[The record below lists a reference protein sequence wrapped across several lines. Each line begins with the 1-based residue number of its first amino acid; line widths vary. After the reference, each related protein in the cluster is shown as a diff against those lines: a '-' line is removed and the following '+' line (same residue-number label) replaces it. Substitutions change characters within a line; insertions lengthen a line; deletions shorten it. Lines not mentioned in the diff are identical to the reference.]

1 MAYINRKD
9 RQLLFDLITAKVQT
23 LLSKNNDG
31 DNDYMILRLIEVA
44 ENLGLDTNLIIDK
57 NEYFA
62 IAKKYKLSIND
73 IIYYRFY
80 SRFCVSCY
88 ISC

>member
-62 IAKKYKLSIND
+62 IAKKYNLPSYK
-73 IIYYRFY
+73 
-80 SRFCVSCY
+80 
-88 ISC
+88 

>member
-62 IAKKYKLSIND
+62 IAKKYKLPS
-73 IIYYRFY
+73 YK
-80 SRFCVSCY
+80 
-88 ISC
+88 

>member
-9 RQLLFDLITAKVQT
+9 RQLLFDLITAKVQM

-62 IAKKYKLSIND
+62 IAKKYKLPS
-73 IIYYRFY
+73 YKW
-80 SRFCVSCY
+80 SGLL
-88 ISC
+88 

>member
-9 RQLLFDLITAKVQT
+9 RQLLFDLITAKVQM

-62 IAKKYKLSIND
+62 IAKKYKLPS
-73 IIYYRFY
+73 YK
-80 SRFCVSCY
+80 
-88 ISC
+88 

>member
-62 IAKKYKLSIND
+62 IAKKYKLPK
-73 IIYYRFY
+73 Y
-80 SRFCVSCY
+80 
-88 ISC
+88 